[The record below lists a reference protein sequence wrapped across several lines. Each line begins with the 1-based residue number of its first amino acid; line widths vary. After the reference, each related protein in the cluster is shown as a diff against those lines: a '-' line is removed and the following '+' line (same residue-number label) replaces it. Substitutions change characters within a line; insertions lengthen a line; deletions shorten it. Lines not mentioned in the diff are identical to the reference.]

1 MHTEKL
7 VVSSLSSGSVV
18 AALLH
23 QLSAALLLQR
33 LPGHLLLHIRALLS
47 GGGGALPGTHSGA
60 LLVILVPGHGDGD
73 RVADLLGDL
82 ITDLT
87 GGAHVI
93 TDLLGHWVA
102 DLSEVVCTL
111 AVADL
116 LGAGLGHEGADAAG
130 LGLAVLDG
138 HLLARL
144 PVQLLAV
151 HFGHLDTPQLGLVA
165 ALLLGEGPALPL
177 GDLVAL
183 APGDIRAFLP
193 FHSLA
198 LPLIDLLALL
208 SWHLPALLLGL
219 LRALLL
225 TKVALGADLGVD
237 SVTLP
242 LVGGGALLTGDI
254 PALLLGHPGALSLV
268 HHTALLHGDV
278 VADLLLDGVA
288 LPLGDHLTLPCIP
301 VWAP

>member
-7 VVSSLSSGSVV
+7 VVSSLSPGSTV

-33 LPGHLLLHIRALLS
+33 LPGHLLLHLGALLP
-47 GGGGALPGTHSGA
+47 GGGGALPVTHCGA

-82 ITDLT
+82 IADLA
-87 GGAHVI
+87 GGAHII
-93 TDLLGHWVA
+93 THLLGHWVA

-151 HFGHLDTPQLGLVA
+151 HLWHLDAPQLRLIA

-177 GDLVAL
+177 GDLAAL
-183 APGDIRAFLP
+183 APGHVRALFPL
-193 FHSLA
+193 HSLA

-208 SWHLPALLLGL
+208 SGHLPALLLGL

-225 TKVALGADLGVD
+225 TKVALGADLSVD

-242 LVGGGALLTGDI
+242 
-254 PALLLGHPGALSLV
+254 
-268 HHTALLHGDV
+268 
-278 VADLLLDGVA
+278 
-288 LPLGDHLTLPCIP
+288 
-301 VWAP
+301 